1 MPEPLVPD
9 LIQAVLGYR
18 TWAIDAEGW
27 LLPFSL
33 AAIAGPWRPGINH
46 ATCHYAKWRGTV
58 GGPDPA
64 PPHEAPDPRCMCGL
78 YALLDPRDRRL
89 PRDDA
94 TVALGAVGAWG
105 EIDVHRSGFRAQ
117 YATVLALAVPPRAA
131 SHLRRRHERAA
142 ERYGVDLVAPDLLEA
157 FGRRHAAPVPPSLL
171 PAAAR
176 PPALPRRRKGGRR
189 TGAHSAAPGSS
200 SPATLLG
207 PAPAYGATDVIR
219 GLRPEEHLWFEVP
232 EFRCGITGALA
243 DHLGPGPVDLTL
255 PAVGTHH
262 RTSDALAHLTGSA
275 GETLRVWPP
284 LSATVVEVNPALAD
298 DPGLLL
304 RDPEGAGWLARL
316 EPTDW
321 TAEAGGIEWG
331 PAADRAYRTA
341 LAEPDPWRELRA
353 TTLRVQS
360 AQEVLA
366 ELRRRRALPRFPDA
380 AAVHEQLV
388 APLAAALDREPATAR
403 ALARLGRRVRFRL
416 HEPSTGFT
424 LDASGPMA
432 FVGPD
437 GAGPADA
444 APEPAD
450 VTFSLSA
457 ITAEQL
463 LTGRLDVA
471 RAVRS
476 GTIRADLETTPTL
489 AVLSILRRLPDLP
502 VRPGGHGP
510 SPP

>member
-18 TWAIDAEGW
+18 TWAIDADGW

-33 AAIAGPWRPGINH
+33 AAVAGPWRPGINH

-58 GGPDPA
+58 DGPEPA
-64 PPHEAPDPRCMCGL
+64 PPHPAPDPRCMCGL

-94 TVALGAVGAWG
+94 TLALGAVGAWG
-105 EIDVHRSGFRAQ
+105 EIDVHRSGFRAE
-117 YATVLALAVPPRAA
+117 YATVLALAVPRHA
-131 SHLRRRHERAA
+131 SPLMRRRHERAA

-176 PPALPRRRKGGRR
+176 PPALPRTRKGNR
-189 TGAHSAAPGSS
+189 TSARPSAAAALSAAGGLVSTPG
-200 SPATLLG
+200 A
-207 PAPAYGATDVIR
+207 AGAVR

-232 EFRCGITGALA
+232 DFRCGITSALA
-243 DHLGPGPVDLTL
+243 DHLGPGPIDLTL
-255 PAVGTHH
+255 PAAGTHH
-262 RTSDALAHLTGSA
+262 RTSDALAHLTGST

-304 RDPEGAGWLARL
+304 RDAEGAGWLARL
-316 EPTDW
+316 APTDW
-321 TAEAGGIEWG
+321 AADAGGLEWG

-353 TTLRVQS
+353 TTLKVQS

-380 AAVHEQLV
+380 AAVHDRLV
-388 APLAAALDREPATAR
+388 APLMAALDREPAAAR

-416 HEPSTGFT
+416 HEPSAGFT
-424 LDASGPMA
+424 VDARGATA
-432 FVGPD
+432 FVTPR
-437 GAGPADA
+437 GAELADL

-450 VTFSLSA
+450 VTFCLSA
-457 ITAEQL
+457 VTAEQL
-463 LTGRLDVA
+463 FAGRLDIA

-476 GTIRADLETTPTL
+476 GTIRADLEIAPTL
-489 AVLSILRRLPDLP
+489 AVLSVLRRLPEL
-502 VRPGGHGP
+502 RTKPGGHGA